1 MGAAGGSATM
11 LARLPAMLLVMTT
24 LVLVL
29 NLVYNG
35 GSGASVVTPAATSIS
50 LAPSR
55 IAHAQA
61 VAPAAEAQRQGT
73 VRPAEAL
80 QPAAAVTPITVT
92 PATAAPTPAAATRV
106 ATVPAVA
113 AAVPA
118 VPPGPAARSTDDDPL
133 KRYRPGSDIFVSF
146 ASGSMAPFAL
156 NWVANLRKAG
166 IDEVLLGSLDDS
178 MLKISAEQVV
188 VGGAVMLVD
197 AAASALTTAS
207 ALRRACRR

>member
-1 MGAAGGSATM
+1 MFD
-11 LARLPAMLLVMTT
+11 LLD
-24 LVLVL
+24 
-29 NLVYNG
+29 
-35 GSGASVVTPAATSIS
+35 
-50 LAPSR
+50 R
-55 IAHAQA
+55 
-61 VAPAAEAQRQGT
+61 
-73 VRPAEAL
+73 
-80 QPAAAVTPITVT
+80 
-92 PATAAPTPAAATRV
+92 
-106 ATVPAVA
+106 
-113 AAVPA
+113 
-118 VPPGPAARSTDDDPL
+118 PPGPAARSTDDDPL

-178 MLKISAEQVV
+178 MLKIAAEQVV